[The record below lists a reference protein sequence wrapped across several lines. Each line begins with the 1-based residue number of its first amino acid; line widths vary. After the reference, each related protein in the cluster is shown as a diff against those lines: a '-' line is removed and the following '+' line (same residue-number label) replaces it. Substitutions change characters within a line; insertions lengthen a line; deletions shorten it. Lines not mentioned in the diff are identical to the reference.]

1 MNKKKLFIVFSFL
14 FVVAVVSILLL
25 VGMFSND
32 SMFKSKED
40 VVKMMEKI
48 KDSDKLPMIETRE
61 IDIADKEQ
69 VESYTGIK
77 SISLI
82 SDVVVNEP
90 LMGSQAYSVVAIRVK
105 DVSNVE
111 KIKKEVYNNIN
122 MRKWICVGAEKLVV
136 TNIDNLVFVV
146 MTDEDWFD
154 VSYNLFKDYVDQ
166 SVGKELIK
174 KIEE

>member
-48 KDSDKLPMIETRE
+48 KDSDKLPMLETRE

>member
-1 MNKKKLFIVFSFL
+1 
-14 FVVAVVSILLL
+14 
-25 VGMFSND
+25 MFSND

-48 KDSDKLPMIETRE
+48 KDSDKLPMLETRE

-105 DVSNVE
+105 DVSNVA